1 MEHQAVVVMDFPAQ
15 CLHELIVF
23 LPQHSHRQIGQLAP
37 SCSPATSPF
46 SINRPD
52 TPNTSV
58 ATLLNLIFASS
69 RTF

>member
-23 LPQHSHRQIGQLAP
+23 LPQHSYRQIFAP

-46 SINRPD
+46 SINRLD

-58 ATLLNLIFASS
+58 ATLPNLIFTS
-69 RTF
+69 